1 MLVLLMAWYLSVM
14 VPTQEW
20 PIMIG
25 PFATQEECWVV
36 RELLTEQNY
45 VTDDCSVV
53 TLIDDAQPW
62 EYPYGPRY

>member
-1 MLVLLMAWYLSVM
+1 
-14 VPTQEW
+14 
-20 PIMIG
+20 MIG